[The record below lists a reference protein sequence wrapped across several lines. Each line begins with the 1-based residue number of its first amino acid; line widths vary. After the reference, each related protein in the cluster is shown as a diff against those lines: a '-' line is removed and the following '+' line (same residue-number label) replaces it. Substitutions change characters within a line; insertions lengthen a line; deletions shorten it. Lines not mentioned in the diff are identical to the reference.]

1 MTNIILHI
9 VIILILFIICSY
21 LANKKGYVSAYL
33 FVVFIFFVIAIFKL
47 IYLQAFTGISER
59 QSFDKKR
66 HGIEN
71 IQAKRGAV
79 ITSDNHKLSFDI
91 DKYKIIIDPSNIPD
105 EKLEDV
111 ITILS
116 QTIPFDKNELRSKIN
131 EKRAKNKKYLD
142 LEIEITYDKEKELK
156 ENLKKLKIKENWI
169 FFNQFSQRYVIEDNA
184 FESVIGF
191 LNKENQAVYGVEKV
205 YDEYLKGKPG
215 KARIYRAALGSLKK
229 YTLQSLTDYELLE
242 PAQEGNSIQLTIDS
256 VIQYELDTVLK
267 DTFDKFQAES
277 VMGVV
282 IETQTG
288 KVVAMDS
295 FPKAKNKSEI
305 KNRVITDLFEPGSIF
320 KPITISAAMEE
331 KLINKNTIISSDGNI
346 KVKNRII
353 HDHDRTTV
361 GSLTVEQIVAH
372 SGNVAL
378 VKIGQM
384 ISTDKFYEYLKSFG
398 LGQKTKIDTAYET
411 NGKLFSLKDFSEV
424 RKSNVSFGQGIS
436 MTQLQMIMALNATI
450 NGGKLLKPYVVDKII
465 NADNKVVFENKTE
478 VLHNVIS
485 EATSN
490 QMREMLEKVVTTG
503 TGRQAAIEGYRIGGK
518 TGTAQKAG
526 PRGYEKGKYFSSFFA
541 FIPADKPKYSIL
553 ITVNEPKGAYYGA
566 AVALPPVKVLIER
579 LIKYKGLLP
588 TLPVEQVESPIQD
601 VINNKKVPKDLEYVK
616 HQLELGYM
624 PDLTGL
630 SIKSVIK
637 IFPYSKFPNLK
648 FTGAGIV
655 QSQNIPVGTLLDK
668 STQIILECR

>member
-1 MTNIILHI
+1 MTNIIIYLI
-9 VIILILFIICSY
+9 IFFVLSTCIYLVIYRSY
-21 LANKKGYVSAYL
+21 VAAYL
-33 FVVFIFFVIAIFKL
+33 FLVFAFFVIAIGKL
-47 IYLQAFTGISER
+47 VYLQAFTGIDARENL
-59 QSFDKKR
+59 DKKR

-71 IQAKRGAV
+71 IQAKRGAI

-91 DKYKIIIDPSNIPD
+91 DKYKIIIDPTNIP
-105 EKLEDV
+105 EVKLEDV
-111 ITILS
+111 ITIIS
-116 QTIPFDKNELRSKIN
+116 QTISLDRQELKNKIN
-131 EKRAKNKKYLD
+131 EKREKKKKYLD
-142 LEIEITYDKEKELK
+142 LEIEITYEKEKELK

-184 FESVIGF
+184 FESILGF
-191 LNKENQAVYGVEKV
+191 LNKENQPVYGLEKV
-205 YDEYLKGKPG
+205 YDEHLRGKPG
-215 KARIYRAALGSLKK
+215 KARIYRAALGSLKN
-229 YTLQSLTDYELLE
+229 YTLQSLTDYEILE
-242 PAQEGNSIQLTIDS
+242 PAQEGHSIKLTIDS

-267 DTFDKFQAES
+267 DTFNKFQAES

-288 KVVAMDS
+288 KVIAMDS
-295 FPKAKNKSEI
+295 FPKASNKSEI

-331 KLINKNTIISSDGNI
+331 KLINKNTVISSDGNI
-346 KVKNRII
+346 RVKNRII
-353 HDHDRTTV
+353 HDHDKTTV
-361 GSLTVEQIVAH
+361 GSLTVEQIVAN

-384 ISTDKFYEYLKSFG
+384 METDKFYEYLKAFG
-398 LGQKTKIDTAYET
+398 LGQKTKIDTAYEA

-450 NGGKLLKPYVVDKII
+450 NGGKLLKPYIVDKAIDS
-465 NADNKVVFENKTE
+465 NNNVVFENKPE

-485 EATSN
+485 ESTSN
-490 QMREMLEKVVTTG
+490 QMKEMLEKVVTSG

-526 PRGYEKGKYFSSFFA
+526 ARGYEKGKYFSSFFA

-566 AVALPPVKVLIER
+566 AVALPPVKVLLER

-588 TLPVEQVESPIQD
+588 TLPIEQPETPIQD
-601 VINNKKVPKDLEYVK
+601 SINNIKKVPKDLEYIK
-616 HQLELGYM
+616 HQFEIGYM
-624 PDLTGL
+624 PDVTGL
-630 SIKSVIK
+630 SIKSIIK
-637 IFPYSKFPNLK
+637 VFPYSKFPNLK
-648 FTGAGIV
+648 FTGVGIV
-655 QSQNIPVGTLLDK
+655 QSQNIPAGTLLNKD
-668 STQIILECR
+668 TQIILECR